1 MPKGWPAALIAFLIV
16 QTAILVV
23 LTFDVPMILTSWA
36 SSAAL
41 IGGLRSSPAARPLA
55 VAGGHIISGLVGL
68 GALALARQGV
78 PFDPRWLIAPGV
90 GLAVLLM
97 LASRLLHPPA
107 AANPAITLVVPTVA
121 TNFAIALFIGAML
134 LALLTFLLDRVDG
147 AGQEQES
154 TPHDIV

>member
-1 MPKGWPAALIAFLIV
+1 MLRGWAAALIAFAIV
-16 QTAILVV
+16 QAATLMVFAL
-23 LTFDVPMILTSWA
+23 DVPMILTSWA

-41 IGGLRSSPAARPLA
+41 IGGLRASPAARPIA

-68 GALALARQGV
+68 GALALSKQGV

-97 LASRLLHPPA
+97 SVTRLLHPPA
-107 AANPAITLVVPTVA
+107 AANPAITLVVPTIA
-121 TNFAIALFIGAML
+121 TNFAIALFAGAAL

-147 AGQEQES
+147 AGKGQES
-154 TPHDIV
+154 KPDDTV